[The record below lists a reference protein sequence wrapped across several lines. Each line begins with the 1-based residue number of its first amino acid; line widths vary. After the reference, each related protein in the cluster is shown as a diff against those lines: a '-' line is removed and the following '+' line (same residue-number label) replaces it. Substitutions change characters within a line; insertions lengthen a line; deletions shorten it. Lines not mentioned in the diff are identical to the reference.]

1 MANVTREDFVKA
13 LKASPAWVGKP
24 VEGQTISAM
33 QYVDEKGHVRAQA
46 IYSSPVRGV
55 KVIPS
60 YTITD

>member
-1 MANVTREDFVKA
+1 MANVTREEFVKM
-13 LKASPAWVGKP
+13 LKANPAWVGKP
-24 VEGQTISAM
+24 VDGQTISAM
-33 QYVDEKGHVRAQA
+33 QYVDANGQVCAQA